1 MGFEMRLLEEPSVA
15 AKAIITSTAIGST
28 TTANTFAVRGTAAAI
43 KGIVTAVAAYSF
55 TA

>member
-15 AKAIITSTAIGST
+15 AKAITTSTAISN
-28 TTANTFAVRGTAAAI
+28 TTANTVAVRGTAAAI
-43 KGIVTAVAAYSF
+43 RGIVTAVAAYSF